1 MKPLRSALLTLAV
14 SALSLGGIAC
24 QSGTLTE
31 EETLVGEASAALTVA
46 EESGDVTADA
56 VGLESTADLS
66 ASAEESAELPPTTT
80 ESDGV
85 CDFRVQKQR
94 VLAKYDTDGDG
105 TLSATEREA
114 LRADLKARVGHPVAV
129 RFAVGHRA
137 HVMKRL
143 RWVFDENNDHS
154 LSSEERTAMIDALEA
169 RCERIRGNVM
179 ERFDS
184 NGDGELDSTEK
195 QAAKQALIARL
206 QASRQQ
212 LLAKYDANGNG
223 VLDNGERLQ
232 LRADRITA
240 FQARR
245 AELIATY
252 DVNGDGTLDDAEK
265 LALKKAIQQRI
276 VEGRNAE

>member
-94 VLAKYDTDGDG
+94 VD
-105 TLSATEREA
+105 LSRSAPDATGGPQE
-114 LRADLKARVGHPVAV
+114 G
-129 RFAVGHRA
+129 
-137 HVMKRL
+137 
-143 RWVFDENNDHS
+143 
-154 LSSEERTAMIDALEA
+154 
-169 RCERIRGNVM
+169 
-179 ERFDS
+179 
-184 NGDGELDSTEK
+184 
-195 QAAKQALIARL
+195 
-206 QASRQQ
+206 
-212 LLAKYDANGNG
+212 
-223 VLDNGERLQ
+223 
-232 LRADRITA
+232 
-240 FQARR
+240 
-245 AELIATY
+245 
-252 DVNGDGTLDDAEK
+252 
-265 LALKKAIQQRI
+265 
-276 VEGRNAE
+276 EGRANKQPHASGIGAVVNPGWVDVRLVKEGHKHC